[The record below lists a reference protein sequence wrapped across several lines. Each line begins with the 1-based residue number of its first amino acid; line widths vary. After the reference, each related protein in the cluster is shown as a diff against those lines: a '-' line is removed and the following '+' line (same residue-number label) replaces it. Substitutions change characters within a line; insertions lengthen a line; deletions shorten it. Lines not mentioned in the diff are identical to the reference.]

1 MINVSDFKFSL
12 RKGFKSQ
19 VWLGVAIVL
28 FSSAASAETY
38 PVSGVWV
45 ATDDRFPGSTGGAC
59 LILKQFGI
67 DAVIAQPFPR
77 LMIFS
82 KDKRFEV
89 RGNYLAERT
98 IRSVKSAT
106 DGGFQITET
115 FASRWRPFS
124 KRPGFKLKVVGPT
137 TIELLKE
144 RPALDSS
151 SVRPAARRF
160 DPIMGRSSI

>member
-1 MINVSDFKFSL
+1 MINVSDFKFSI
-12 RKGFKSQ
+12 RSGFKNR

-28 FSSAASAETY
+28 FSSAASAQTY

-67 DAVIAQPFPR
+67 DAVLAQPFPR

-82 KDKRFEV
+82 KDTRFEV
-89 RGNYLAERT
+89 REDYLAERT

-106 DGGFQITET
+106 DGGIQITET
-115 FASRWRPFS
+115 FANRWRPSS
-124 KRPGFKLKVVGPT
+124 KRQVFKLKVVDPT
-137 TIELLKE
+137 TIEIAEGKA
-144 RPALDSS
+144 RTRFFKCSS
-151 SVRPAARRF
+151 S
-160 DPIMGRSSI
+160 SSL